1 MSARSLTGIWL
12 MTLAL
17 GCGPDADG
25 RPSPSQPPS
34 TQVNSSAAPSAAKG
48 GGQASMLTGDAQQG
62 RQIALKKCWVCHDVE
77 DKKSL
82 TKQAEPLKDV
92 VPKRV
97 EKMQN
102 YTNYALQLRSKN
114 PQLYQ
119 ANQAVLSAIVSEKNS
134 DTQLQRWFVAYLK
147 NPTFDDAGNTM
158 AVQILSPDEMQHLAA
173 YLMTQR

>member
-25 RPSPSQPPS
+25 RPPPSQPPS

-48 GGQASMLTGDAQQG
+48 GGQASVLTGDAQQG

-97 EKMQN
+97 VDWRK
-102 YTNYALQLRSKN
+102 A
-114 PQLYQ
+114 
-119 ANQAVLSAIVSEKNS
+119 ANKCNANVRTPHPSPLPKGWSLATITAVLMGRTFNHLVNAGTTAAIVGATGFSLTS
-134 DTQLQRWFVAYLK
+134 TRQ
-147 NPTFDDAGNTM
+147 
-158 AVQILSPDEMQHLAA
+158 
-173 YLMTQR
+173 